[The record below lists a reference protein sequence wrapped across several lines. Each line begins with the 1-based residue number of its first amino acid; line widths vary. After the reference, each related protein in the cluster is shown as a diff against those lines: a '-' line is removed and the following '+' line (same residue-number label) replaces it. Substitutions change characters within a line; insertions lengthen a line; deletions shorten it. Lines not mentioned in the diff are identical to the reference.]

1 MKIRSGFVSNSSS
14 SSFICCVCGRSE
26 GGYDLCLEDA
36 GMVECECGH
45 TMCKRHLS
53 FNIDDTYTEM
63 TKKEFCDKH
72 GFVTISD
79 ESFEYIQHEDDKYYN
94 LPKDICPVCTMKYIT
109 DKAELLYLR
118 KKYGKDAV
126 KEIKDTF
133 MNLEDFTSYIKS

>member
-1 MKIRSGFVSNSSS
+1 MKIRTGFVSNSSS
-14 SSFICCVCGRSE
+14 SSFICCVCGESE

-36 GMVECECGH
+36 GMVKCECGH
-45 TMCKRHLS
+45 TMCKSHLS
-53 FNIDDTYTEM
+53 FSIDDTYTEM

-79 ESFEYIQHEDDKYYN
+79 KSFEYIQQEDDKYYS

-109 DKAELLYLR
+109 DKAELMYLR

>member
-14 SSFICCVCGRSE
+14 SSFVCCVCGESE
-26 GGYDLCLEDA
+26 GGYDLCLKDA
-36 GMVECECGH
+36 GMVKCECGH
-45 TMCKRHLS
+45 TMCKSHLS
-53 FNIDDTYTEM
+53 FNNDETYTEM
-63 TKKEFCDKH
+63 TKKEFCDKY

-79 ESFEYIQHEDDKYYN
+79 KSFEYIQQEDVKYYN
-94 LPKDICPVCTMKYIT
+94 FPKDLCPVCTMKYIT
-109 DKAELLYLR
+109 DEAELLYLR